1 MLVHESNHILT
12 TKQILTWTLLSQET
26 GSPRYHLSGFLE
38 NIFHRVMTQFVKVA
52 LYLFMKRTV
61 QENIKRTSVKN
72 LIFMSAKTVPNNIT
86 PLVKRKGNILYDIF
100 AMKVAFSSLYFAF
113 GVFLLIFYL
122 V

>member
-1 MLVHESNHILT
+1 
-12 TKQILTWTLLSQET
+12 
-26 GSPRYHLSGFLE
+26 
-38 NIFHRVMTQFVKVA
+38 MTQFVKVV
-52 LYLFMKRTV
+52 LYVFMKRIV

-72 LIFMSAKTVPNNIT
+72 VIFMSAKTVSNNIT

-113 GVFLLIFYL
+113 GVFLLILYL

>member
-26 GSPRYHLSGFLE
+26 CSPRYHLSGFLE

-72 LIFMSAKTVPNNIT
+72 VIFMSAKTVPNNIT
-86 PLVKRKGNILYDIF
+86 PLVKRKGNILYDIL